1 MEVDFTQQ
9 IKQEAHRLGFEK
21 VGIAP
26 AEKLEA
32 EALHLKKW
40 IADGYH
46 GTMGWMEENIDK
58 RIDPKSILPL
68 AQSIISVA
76 MNYYTDTQHSEDPNT
91 GKISRY
97 AWGTD
102 YHDVLTERLQSLLQ
116 FIKDRQP
123 GAEGKV
129 YVDTGPM
136 MDKVW
141 AQRAGI
147 GWQGKHSNLITHDY
161 GSWVF
166 LGEIILNLK
175 LEYDVPD
182 TDHCGSCT
190 LCIEACPT
198 QAITEPYVVDANR
211 CISYLTIEHR
221 GEIARELGEKFD
233 RWIYGCDICQDVCP
247 WNQNDAHP
255 TEKEEFQPRQINI
268 APKLTDIAAMTQ
280 NEFSRQFRKSPMKR
294 TKHSGLIRN
303 ASIALSNRKHDSLE
317 KEKQE

>member
-1 MEVDFTQQ
+1 MTQN
-9 IKQEAHRLGFEK
+9 F
-21 VGIAP
+21 
-26 AEKLEA
+26 
-32 EALHLKKW
+32 
-40 IADGYH
+40 
-46 GTMGWMEENIDK
+46 DK
-58 RIDPKSILPL
+58 RTDPKNILPS
-68 AQSIISVA
+68 AQSVISVA
-76 MNYYTDTQHSEDPNT
+76 MNYYTDTQHSEDPGT

-102 YHDVLTERLQSLLQ
+102 YHDVLTKRLQSLLQ
-116 FIKDRQP
+116 FIEDRQP

-129 YVDTGPM
+129 YVDTGPV

-175 LEYDVPD
+175 LDYDVPD

-198 QAITEPYVVDANR
+198 QAITEPYVVDANL

-221 GEIARELGEKFD
+221 GEIARNSGKNSIGGFTVAIFA
-233 RWIYGCDICQDVCP
+233 RMFVHGITMTRI
-247 WNQNDAHP
+247 
-255 TEKEEFQPRQINI
+255 RQIRKIFNLVKSI
-268 APKLTDIAAMTQ
+268 LHQ
-280 NEFSRQFRKSPMKR
+280 SSRM
-294 TKHSGLIRN
+294 
-303 ASIALSNRKHDSLE
+303 SL
-317 KEKQE
+317 Q

>member
-166 LGEIILNLK
+166 LGEIILNLSWNMMCRIPIIA
-175 LEYDVPD
+175 EV
-182 TDHCGSCT
+182 
-190 LCIEACPT
+190 A
-198 QAITEPYVVDANR
+198 R
-211 CISYLTIEHR
+211 CVSKHAPHR
-221 GEIARELGEKFD
+221 R
-233 RWIYGCDICQDVCP
+233 
-247 WNQNDAHP
+247 
-255 TEKEEFQPRQINI
+255 
-268 APKLTDIAAMTQ
+268 
-280 NEFSRQFRKSPMKR
+280 SRSRMLSMR
-294 TKHSGLIRN
+294 TGVFPI
-303 ASIALSNRKHDSLE
+303 
-317 KEKQE
+317 